1 MKKML
6 LGIRLDHWLA
16 ATLLAVMAIIAFL
29 NILSRYIFHFS
40 FAATEEITI
49 NLFVW
54 MTIIGMG
61 IAFERG
67 GQLGMVTFFN
77 MFPEKLQKASVLL
90 YSLLAAALFL
100 ALNYFMLQAI
110 YDEITLFQA
119 RSAALNIPV
128 WIYYAGLP
136 LFSFFV
142 FRGIFR
148 DAKAKLL
155 PPPEK
160 EGEK

>member
-1 MKKML
+1 MKI
-6 LGIRLDHWLA
+6 LGIRLDHWLVA
-16 ATLLAVMAIIAFL
+16 ILLAVMALVAFI

-40 FAATEEITI
+40 LAATEEITI

-67 GQLGMVTFFN
+67 GQLGMVTFYN
-77 MFPEKLQKASVLL
+77 MFPPRIQRACVVL
-90 YSLLAAALFL
+90 YSLLAALLFVI
-100 ALNYFMLQAI
+100 LNYFMLQAI

-119 RSAALNIPV
+119 RSASLDIPV

-136 LFSFFV
+136 LFSVSIFN
-142 FRGIFR
+142 GIWQ
-148 DAKAKLL
+148 DAKSKLFD
-155 PPPEK
+155 
-160 EGEK
+160 GEED